1 MIAAQFEAF
10 CSRPI
15 APTRRLALGDADL
28 PVLPAAYGP
37 ALVGLVVATFVPT
50 LGDELADQLDG
61 LVDDLEAGRRVPQPR
76 VRHRLQ
82 DDRVGLQRCWHGLVR
97 RSGRLSLSI
106 SGQAS
111 PAHHAL
117 AAVYVAAGMPEE
129 ARTAGFAAIRL
140 GAAWRGPLDGRL
152 LARLFDLDRVGD
164 RDDPVAWAR
173 RELHL
178 DGVVATRGQVQRAFR
193 SRLIEVHP
201 DRGGAS
207 HTAAD
212 RIDRLARARAILL
225 DLAPADVAS

>member
-37 ALVGLVVATFVPT
+37 ALIGLVGRTRI
-50 LGDELADQLDG
+50 DG
-61 LVDDLEAGRRVPQPR
+61 MHHREAGRRVPQPR